1 MQEAASLEDWLSCG
15 EGESGWVEGES
26 SKEQIQK
33 DIPRTEPRSIT
44 EPERAALE
52 RMLCTFPRRF
62 PSIGYCQGMN
72 FVALAVL
79 RIVAMGDSSSRQ
91 AAAADAAVRSAASDH
106 SHQAHAPA
114 IPREVERAV
123 CAGAGGDNNGIDHN
137 EN

>member
-1 MQEAASLEDWLSCG
+1 
-15 EGESGWVEGES
+15 
-26 SKEQIQK
+26 
-33 DIPRTEPRSIT
+33 
-44 EPERAALE
+44 
-52 RMLCTFPRRF
+52 
-62 PSIGYCQGMN
+62 
-72 FVALAVL
+72 VALAVL

-123 CAGAGGDNNGIDHN
+123 CAGAGGDNGIDHN